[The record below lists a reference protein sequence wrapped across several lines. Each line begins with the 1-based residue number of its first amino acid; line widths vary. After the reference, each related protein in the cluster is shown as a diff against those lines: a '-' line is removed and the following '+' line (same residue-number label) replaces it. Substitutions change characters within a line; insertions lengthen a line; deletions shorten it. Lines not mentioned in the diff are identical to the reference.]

1 MIVTHVGNSKQ
12 VRVQSV
18 EANRPQRQGY
28 VLVGR
33 RLRDVAEKADDV
45 EGPKIVVLHRL
56 PQPFG
61 GDCLPVVHV
70 ALGRI
75 VSKHAVDDNG
85 HLAIIEPAFGPEP
98 RLRLHGGGG
107 HHEER
112 CDTDLE
118 KGKVS
123 DTKKEKRHQRS
134 SYNFGA
140 LTILQAAAFMKD
152 ITIYSQ

>member
-28 VLVGR
+28 VLVR
-33 RLRDVAEKADDV
+33 WRLWDVAEKADGV

-85 HLAIIEPAFGPEP
+85 HLAIIEPAFRPEP

-112 CDTDLE
+112 CDPDLE
-118 KGKVS
+118 KGKS
-123 DTKKEKRHQRS
+123 
-134 SYNFGA
+134 
-140 LTILQAAAFMKD
+140 
-152 ITIYSQ
+152 